1 VPGVTDYDLNMTR
14 APSATVIP
22 FLDEK

>member
-1 VPGVTDYDLNMTR
+1 VPGVTDYDINMTR